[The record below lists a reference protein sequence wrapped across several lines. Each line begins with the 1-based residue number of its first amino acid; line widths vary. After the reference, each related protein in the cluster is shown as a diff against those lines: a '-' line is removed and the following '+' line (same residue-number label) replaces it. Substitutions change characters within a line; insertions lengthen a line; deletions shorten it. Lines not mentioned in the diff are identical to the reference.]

1 MQNYKKTE
9 PQKKSYTY
17 KPQYGL
23 VIICADE
30 AEQIKLFNQLKSQNL
45 KLKVVTVWKLK
56 RLIANVPDG
65 YKIAYDVEL
74 QTLNER

>member
-9 PQKKSYTY
+9 PQKKSYAY

-30 AEQIKLFNQLKSQNL
+30 AEQIELFKKLKSQNL
-45 KLKVVTVWKLK
+45 KLKVVTV
-56 RLIANVPDG
+56 
-65 YKIAYDVEL
+65 
-74 QTLNER
+74 